1 MVVSGIEIRPG
12 VVIAL
17 AAFFSGNG
25 SLLGLE

>member
-17 AAFFSGNG
+17 AALFSCNE
-25 SLLGLE
+25 SLISLE